1 MINLD
6 TLGTAPL
13 KVESKSAPGLKC
25 IARGA
30 ATSLG
35 VSLQETYLRDIT
47 GDWQPFRENGANV
60 LAFHALNEAL
70 LVSLHG
76 PADNRELVDEELLQE
91 AYVTILNAIIEI
103 DRL

>member
-13 KVESKSAPGLKC
+13 KVESKSAPGLQC